1 VDVVVAAVK
10 AVVVISAVTDVLVV
24 GVKTVVV
31 ARAFRNFTEVSTW
44 FTEVSRDDISIRLGG
59 LYVAQWPG

>member
-1 VDVVVAAVK
+1 VDVAAVK

-31 ARAFRNFTEVSTW
+31 ARALRNFTLVSIW
-44 FTEVSRDDISIRLGG
+44 LIEARREDISIS
-59 LYVAQWPG
+59 

>member
-1 VDVVVAAVK
+1 VDVAAVK

-31 ARAFRNFTEVSTW
+31 ARAFRNFTELSTW
-44 FTEVSRDDISIRLGG
+44 FTEVSREDISIG
-59 LYVAQWPG
+59 LVCLYLAQWPG